1 MKKLSKDNKTLHY
14 KVINKNIKHSYIRPK
29 NGYILISKSN
39 KMALDFILE
48 KVYSDFD
55 YYYERVIEKEED
67 SLSLWGKIYQLRL
80 ISSPFFNYEIKD
92 EEIIV
97 QTSKNDYHLIKE
109 KILTNELIKHLNN
122 NKKDISKKLKKEKY
136 YEVPL
141 KFKLLKSKYGSY
153 NHNKKN
159 EYIVL
164 NVFLAT
170 LEKEFSLYVL
180 YHEYAHQKVKNHQKE
195 FYNKLDSLFPQHRM
209 YQKRLKDIR
218 LII

>member
-1 MKKLSKDNKTLHY
+1 MKKLKKNNKTLHY
-14 KVINKNIKHSYIRPK
+14 KVINKNNKHTYIRPQ

-39 KMALDFILE
+39 KMTLDFILE

-55 YYYERVIEKEED
+55 YYYSKVIKKEED
-67 SLSLWGKIYQLRL
+67 KLSLWGENYQLRL
-80 ISSPFFNYEIKD
+80 ISSMGFDYEIKD

-97 QTSKNDYHLIKE
+97 KTNKTDYNLIKE
-109 KILTNELIKHLNN
+109 KILKKELINYLNY
-122 NKKDISKKLKKEKY
+122 NKKAISNNLKKHNY
-136 YEVPL
+136 YEVPI

-153 NHNKKN
+153 NHNNNN

-170 LEKEFSLYVL
+170 LEKEFSLYVI

-195 FYNKLDSLFPQHRM
+195 FYEQLDILFPMHRR
-209 YQKRLKDIR
+209 YQKRIRDIR